1 MSCSSEQYKLKT
13 KKNDIANQYPSTCRI
28 VDAMQLQKKCKDLE
42 FEAASHERQIS
53 QQGEVESHLRET
65 SVALALAEGR
75 ASDLARR
82 LADQEAASSR
92 LQLRLKV
99 QRDIG

>member
-1 MSCSSEQYKLKT
+1 MA
-13 KKNDIANQYPSTCRI
+13 DQYPSTRHT
-28 VDAMQLQKKCKDLE
+28 VDDMQLQKKCKDLE
-42 FEAASHERQIS
+42 FEAASHERRIS

-75 ASDLARR
+75 ASDFARR
-82 LADQEAASSR
+82 LADQESTSST

-99 QRDIG
+99 QRDVSPRHACCSP